1 MGGGSMKS
9 QRSEIQGR
17 MMNFLDLDS
26 DGLRRVVLESMV
38 QSQEF
43 TVLSL
48 HEEVSKEVNVS
59 RKVVASMT
67 GYIGSRLGI
76 LHMNKK
82 SYRTPRTYALKDEYA
97 DIARAVLASL

>member
-1 MGGGSMKS
+1 
-9 QRSEIQGR
+9 

-67 GYIGSRLGI
+67 GYISSRLGI
-76 LHMNKK
+76 LHVNKK
-82 SYRTPRTYALKDEYA
+82 SYRAPRTYALRDEYA
-97 DIARAVLASL
+97 DIARAVLASS

>member
-1 MGGGSMKS
+1 MLNYLSIIRGAV
-9 QRSEIQGR
+9 Q
-17 MMNFLDLDS
+17 
-26 DGLRRVVLESMV
+26 RVVLESMV

>member
-1 MGGGSMKS
+1 LLNYLSIIRGAV
-9 QRSEIQGR
+9 Q
-17 MMNFLDLDS
+17 
-26 DGLRRVVLESMV
+26 RVVLESMV

>member
-1 MGGGSMKS
+1 LLNYLSIIRGAV
-9 QRSEIQGR
+9 Q
-17 MMNFLDLDS
+17 
-26 DGLRRVVLESMV
+26 RVVLESMV

-82 SYRTPRTYALKDEYA
+82 SYRTPITYALKDEYA

>member
-1 MGGGSMKS
+1 MLNYLSIIRGAV
-9 QRSEIQGR
+9 QR
-17 MMNFLDLDS
+17 L
-26 DGLRRVVLESMV
+26 VLESMV

-82 SYRTPRTYALKDEYA
+82 SYRTPITYALKDEYA

>member
-1 MGGGSMKS
+1 LSIIRGAV
-9 QRSEIQGR
+9 Q
-17 MMNFLDLDS
+17 
-26 DGLRRVVLESMV
+26 RVVLESMV

>member
-1 MGGGSMKS
+1 MLNYLSIIRGAV
-9 QRSEIQGR
+9 Q
-17 MMNFLDLDS
+17 
-26 DGLRRVVLESMV
+26 RVVLESMV

-76 LHMNKK
+76 LHVNKK